1 MKKESNYL
9 NNSFINEVQ
18 CTLVS
23 FKGKSYTFD
32 ENSFHSIKSK
42 AIPKIAVYS
51 RKLRQWCHAY
61 WQIKTLRKIQ
71 SFFRKASYINQRHTI
86 EENSFL
92 SSQAEQQDNFSWK
105 DKTWRCVPYWW
116 YDLFLRHCKERVTWT
131 WMLFATKQSFRWKGL
146 KTARDRN
153 FTVKYVE
160 KKVCLALTTLA
171 PRFRSCSQPA

>member
-1 MKKESNYL
+1 MYFSVIQRKELYL
-9 NNSFINEVQ
+9 WWKLNSQ
-18 CTLVS
+18 YQ
-23 FKGKSYTFD
+23 KQSYS
-32 ENSFHSIKSK
+32 ENSSLLQK
-42 AIPKIAVYS
+42 V
-51 RKLRQWCHAY
+51 
-61 WQIKTLRKIQ
+61 KTVMSWKIQ

-131 WMLFATKQSFRWKGL
+131 WMLFVTKHSFRWKGL
-146 KTARDRN
+146 KTASERN

-160 KKVCLALTTLA
+160 KKVYLALTTLA